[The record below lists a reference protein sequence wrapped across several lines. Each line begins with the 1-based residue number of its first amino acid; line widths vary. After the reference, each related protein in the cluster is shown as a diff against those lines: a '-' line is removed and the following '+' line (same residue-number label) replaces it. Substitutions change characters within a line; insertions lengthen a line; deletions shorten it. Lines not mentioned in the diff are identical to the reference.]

1 MDQII
6 IDNLQIYAHH
16 GVYREENEKG
26 QNFYVNAVM
35 ETDTGNAGTLDDLNL
50 STNYGEVCVFIN
62 QFIKEHTYKLIETV
76 AERTAEAVLLRFPLI
91 RQITL
96 EIRKPEAP
104 VPLPFE
110 SVSVKITR
118 GWRRTYLSCGS
129 NMGDR
134 QAHLDGAVEALRK
147 DNKCRVIRVSDWIVT
162 APYGGV
168 VQEDFLN
175 GAIALDT
182 LYTPA
187 MLLEK
192 LHEIEQAHGRERK
205 VHWGPRTLDLD
216 ILLYENCVM
225 HTEELVIPHADM
237 HNRCFVLQPLMQIA
251 PYERHPLLGLSVG
264 QMYEQL
270 AAGAGSTVVCREAD
284 GEETGDGEAE
294 VQRMDE
300 MKTNAQEEKHRE
312 KTNVMIHAQPLTF
325 AQAREIYETYAKED
339 FPPEEIKPIGVIEDA
354 WKRGSYHAYGFYED
368 TVLCAYAFLLANEEK
383 RVLLLDYF
391 AVLRTRRGQRI
402 GSRALALLRETCAE
416 WNALVI
422 EVEDDELPDID
433 QEKRDMRKRRIS
445 FYTASGCQMSAV
457 RSRLWGVDYRI
468 MVLPLRDPYAQG
480 CMADKLH
487 AIYRKL
493 YCEDVLQQHFA
504 ITAR

>member
-6 IDNLQIYAHH
+6 IENLQIYAHH

-35 ETDTGNAGTLDDLNL
+35 ETDTVNAGTLDDLSL
-50 STNYGEVCVFIN
+50 STNYGEVCMFIN
-62 QFIKEHTYKLIETV
+62 NFVKEHTCRLIETV

-91 RQITL
+91 RRITL
-96 EIRKPEAP
+96 EVRKPEAP

-118 GWRRTYLSCGS
+118 GWHRAYLSCGS

-134 QAHLDGAVEALRK
+134 QAHLDGAVEALQK
-147 DNKCRVIRVSDWIVT
+147 DNKCRVISVSEWIVT

-168 VQEDFLN
+168 RQADFLN
-175 GAIALDT
+175 GAVALDT

-192 LHEIEQAHGRERK
+192 LHEIEHAHGRERK

-216 ILLYENCVM
+216 ILLYEDCVM
-225 HTEELVIPHADM
+225 YTEELVIPHPDM
-237 HNRCFVLQPLMQIA
+237 HNRRFVLQPLVQIA
-251 PYERHPLLGLSVG
+251 PYERHPVLGCCVREL
-264 QMYEQL
+264 YEKL
-270 AAGAGSTVVCREAD
+270 HAGSGMDVGNAGDKEIQSGRENESQTAD
-284 GEETGDGEAE
+284 IRA
-294 VQRMDE
+294 QR
-300 MKTNAQEEKHRE
+300 
-312 KTNVMIHAQPLTF
+312 LTF
-325 AQAREIYETYAKED
+325 EEAREIYETHARED
-339 FPPEEIKPIGVIEDA
+339 FPPEEMKPVSVIEET
-354 WKRGSYHAYGFYED
+354 WERGNYRAYGFYEG
-368 TVLCAYAFLLANEEK
+368 TALCAYAFLVADKEK

-391 AVLRTRRGQRI
+391 AVSGTRRGQGI
-402 GSRALALLRETCAE
+402 GSRALMLLREACAD

-422 EVEDDELPDID
+422 EVEDDELPGTD
-433 QEKRDMRKRRIS
+433 QETRDMRKRRIS
-445 FYTASGCQMSAV
+445 FYQEAGCVMTV
-457 RSRLWGVDYRI
+457 TRSRVWGVDYRI
-468 MVLPLRDPYAQG
+468 MAMPLADSYAQG

-493 YCEDVLQQHFA
+493 YSEDILRQHFT